1 MNFFKKAR
9 KERKKRINAIHENLN
24 TVVMDLFALVR
35 ADDEETRH
43 TLKIRAV
50 TSLKNVKRG
59 MAELGLEYQG

>member
-1 MNFFKKAR
+1 MKLFKIAE
-9 KERKKRINAIHENLN
+9 KERKKRINGIHENLN

-43 TLKIRAV
+43 SLKIRAV